1 MPFSTIV
8 ARIDA
13 DDKRNFKAF
22 CASVGLNASIA
33 INLFVKTVLRENR
46 IPFNISG
53 KSKMQNEQ
61 KLATDSINPSEVNNA

>member
-8 ARIDA
+8 ARVDA
-13 DDKRNFKAF
+13 DDKRNFNAF

-33 INLFVKTVLRENR
+33 VNLFIKTVLRENR

-53 KSKMQNEQ
+53 KCE
-61 KLATDSINPSEVNNA
+61 ATRNTSDVLHYEANHD